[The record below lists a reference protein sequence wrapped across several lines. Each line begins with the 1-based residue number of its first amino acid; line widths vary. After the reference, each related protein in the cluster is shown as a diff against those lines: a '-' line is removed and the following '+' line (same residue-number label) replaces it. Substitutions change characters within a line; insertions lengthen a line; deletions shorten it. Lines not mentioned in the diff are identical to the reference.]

1 MKRILPKPEE
11 VGIKPPAGLD
21 PEVFQKGFDHAVAG
35 GQLTEIEQFRR
46 SFSEGFRAGKL
57 FLREE
62 RRRRGII
69 DFPFKGRI
77 KFKAT

>member
-11 VGIKPPAGLD
+11 VGIKPPVNLD
-21 PEVFQKGFDHAVAG
+21 PVKFEEGFQHALKG

-57 FLREE
+57 YLREE

-69 DFPFKGRI
+69 DFPFKGKVKI
-77 KFKAT
+77 KAT